1 MAARHTHTILSMMK
15 DEGHSLV
22 EWVAYHRLIGF
33 DNICVYTN
41 NCADGT
47 DDMLMRLQELGLVR
61 HFLNDVPAGKKP
73 QPNALELAT
82 KNAEVMESEWILTMD
97 ADEFLNIKCGAGHI
111 TDLIAHIPPDASA
124 MAITWRFYGSAGV
137 TDWNPGLVTERYT
150 RAAPDQFK
158 KGWGVK
164 TIFRPY
170 PDIKLG
176 IHRPHIK
183 KAKQDPANAKALFDQ
198 VWVNGSGQRMPD
210 EFSLSGWRSTKPTL
224 GYALAELNHY
234 AVKSYEAY
242 LLRRVRGNV
251 NNKEDKYNA
260 AYFALFDRNE
270 IVANATLRHVPAL
283 KARMAEILADPVMAE
298 LQARA
303 LEFHAARVTRLR
315 TTGDYDTWVAEL
327 KEASKIPLDQLD
339 EVLFIQHLP
348 KMWQEKVK
356 EMQAQGVPDK
366 DIARMISDTQTAKK
380 GETRTALLA
389 AAGETPPEDLGSK
402 RAERDAI
409 SASALSVEPA
419 RKSAPPADRDAKKT
433 ARRAARAAGIPTK
446 KYAPGEE
453 PPEVR
458 TALAEVAL
466 RADSHEVQ
474 QALEKLAQA
483 NDDPGTAHPLARV
496 ENVIAAAPPPHA
508 NPFMNTP
515 EARGLGVPALKPHVA
530 ALLANRDSDTARPD
544 DPKPPKPA
552 APKSKAAA
560 IKAR

>member
-1 MAARHTHTILSMMK
+1 MAQRHTHTILSMMK

-41 NCADGT
+41 DCSDGT
-47 DDMLMRLQELGLVR
+47 DDMLIRLQELGLVR
-61 HFLNDVPAGKKP
+61 HFRNDVPPGKKP
-73 QPNALELAT
+73 QPNALDLAT
-82 KNAEVMESEWILTMD
+82 KNPDVMDSDWVITMD
-97 ADEFLNIKCGAGHI
+97 ADEYINIKCGNGHI
-111 TDLIAHIPPDASA
+111 TDLIAHIPDDASA

-137 TDWNPGLVTERYT
+137 TDWNPGLVTEHYT

-183 KAKQDPANAKALFDQ
+183 NAKQNAANAKALFDQ

-224 GYALAELNHY
+224 GYALAEMNHY

-270 IVANATLRHVPAL
+270 TEANHTLRHVPSV
-283 KARMAEILADPVMAE
+283 KAGMAEILADPVMAD

-303 LEFHAARVTRLR
+303 LEFHAARVARLR
-315 TTGDYDTWVAEL
+315 ATGEYDTWLAEL
-327 KEASKIPLDQLD
+327 KEASKIPLDKLD

-366 DIARMISDTQTAKK
+366 DIAKMIADTQTAKK
-380 GETRTALLA
+380 GETRSTLLA
-389 AAGETPPEDLGSK
+389 AAGETPTDDSGSK

-409 SASALSVEPA
+409 STAALSVDHGSDDIDRSA
-419 RKSAPPADRDAKKT
+419 RKA
-433 ARRAARAAGIPTK
+433 ARQAARAAGIPTK

-453 PPEVR
+453 PVEVR
-458 TALAEVAL
+458 SALAEVAL
-466 RADSHEVQ
+466 RADAPEVQ
-474 QALEKLAQA
+474 EALEKLALA
-483 NDDPGTAHPLARV
+483 DDDPATAQALARV
-496 ENVIAAAPPPHA
+496 EKVIAAAPPPHE

-530 ALLANRDSDTARPD
+530 AMLARRDNDTE
-544 DPKPPKPA
+544 KPIAPKPA
-552 APKSKAAA
+552 APKTRAAA